1 MAATSLDPAR
11 PSAPPSLSDGTVTLR
26 PPEPAD
32 AEGALRACQ
41 DPEIQRWTTVPSPY
55 GPADA
60 AAWVAMGDDPVA
72 WWDNP
77 AWTVTI
83 PGIPG
88 YSGGLDLRP
97 DGAGGCTVGYLL
109 APWARGHGHAARAL
123 RLACVWAFDTLRVEV
138 VRWECYAGNEAS
150 RKVAVTAGF
159 HIVEGTLRKALPYR
173 GIRRDAWLG
182 DLVPQDLQRPTV
194 PAHASAARRQG
205 ALPTGPALTAREREV
220 LGQLAQG
227 KSNRDL
233 ARALGISENTVKNHV
248 RSVLEKLNAQSRSE
262 AVVIALKGG
271 IVTLQR

>member
-1 MAATSLDPAR
+1 
-11 PSAPPSLSDGTVTLR
+11 
-26 PPEPAD
+26 
-32 AEGALRACQ
+32 
-41 DPEIQRWTTVPSPY
+41 
-55 GPADA
+55 
-60 AAWVAMGDDPVA
+60 MGDDPVA

-77 AWTVTI
+77 AWTITI
-83 PGIPG
+83 PGTPG

-109 APWARGHGHAARAL
+109 APWARGHGYAVRAL
-123 RLACVWAFDTLRVEV
+123 QLACAWAFDTLRVEV
-138 VRWECYAGNEAS
+138 VRWECYSGNHAS

-159 HIVEGTLRKALPYR
+159 RIIDGTLRKALPYR

-182 DLVPQDLQRPTV
+182 DLVPQDLSIPAPPTHTS
-194 PAHASAARRQG
+194 PPARRQG
-205 ALPTGPALTAREREV
+205 ALPNGPALTARERDV

-262 AVVIALKGG
+262 AVVIALKAG
-271 IVTLQR
+271 IVALHH